1 MGLMIVIATNL
12 SSWLAAIVD
21 ETLMALEQHQYSHG
35 SQFYSKFTITIGL
48 KQFKKLNYFE

>member
-1 MGLMIVIATNL
+1 MIVIATNL

-35 SQFYSKFTITIGL
+35 SKFYSKFTITIGL
-48 KQFKKLNYFE
+48 KQFKKIKYFE